1 MFSYF
6 FSLTMELCTS
16 IKTKHTNMTKQL
28 ILVLIG
34 LMCID
39 YSIAQ
44 INTASDTVSN
54 PISLNEVIVNANKF
68 PEKYKRIAQTVEVLR
83 TKEQLNFQVNTAD
96 ALINSGKLFVQK
108 SQQGGGSPVIRG
120 FEASRILL
128 MVDGVRLNNA
138 IYRAGHLQNV
148 ITIDNMVL
156 DRVEILY
163 GPSSTLYGSD
173 ALGGVV
179 NMYTKNPVLSNTGK
193 TSYTGSATL
202 RYTSAIDENRGNF
215 SLNVGGKQWASLTS
229 VTYGSFGDMVQ
240 GNNRRGAYPDFGK
253 QHFIV
258 QRIGNT
264 DIATINP
271 NPNKQTP
278 SDYQQ
283 IDVTQKFLFTPSAKI
298 QHVLNLQFSN
308 TNDIPRY
315 DRLSEKSATNL
326 PIFAEWY
333 YGPQVRNM
341 AAYHFTAKEQIGF
354 FKDIKL
360 TASYQDVAESRIQ
373 RRFQSANKDY
383 RWERVNVFGINFD
396 AKHYSG
402 KNELHIG
409 LESYTNFVRS
419 TAERVNIVSG
429 AKSRITTR
437 YADGPTTM
445 SSHALYAQHT
455 YKINDQWTFN
465 DGLRFSLVKL
475 DARFVDT
482 ALTRFPFTK
491 ATQNNKAIT
500 GNLGLVYA
508 SPKNLR
514 MAFLLSSG
522 FRSPNVDDLSK
533 VFDSRTGI
541 VVVPNIDVKP
551 EFTYNAEFNLNKYGK
566 KFSYGAAVFYTL
578 FNNAL
583 VLDQFKFNGQ
593 DSILFSGVKSGVF
606 AMQNKASAYLYG
618 FSVNAAYTLI
628 KGTTIDGVV
637 TYSKGT
643 YTDQNSKTVPLD
655 HIPPVYG
662 RFAFKH
668 VATLWN
674 AEFFALFNG
683 WKRIADYNPNGED
696 NQQYATADGMPAW
709 TTLNLRVGA
718 NFGKHIAAQ
727 LLLENITDLN
737 YRYFASGISAPGR
750 NISITLRAS
759 F

>member
-1 MFSYF
+1 
-6 FSLTMELCTS
+6 
-16 IKTKHTNMTKQL
+16 MTKQL
-28 ILVLIG
+28 IPVLIG
-34 LMCID
+34 VLCFN
-39 YSIAQ
+39 YSNAQ
-44 INTASDTVSN
+44 NQTQSDTLSN

-68 PEKYKRIAQTVEVLR
+68 PEKYKRIAQTVDVLR
-83 TKEQLNFQVNTAD
+83 TKEQLTFQVNTAD
-96 ALINSGKLFVQK
+96 VLINSGKLFVQK

-179 NMYTKNPVLSNTGK
+179 NMYTKNPVLSNNGK
-193 TSYTGSATL
+193 TKYTGSATL
-202 RYTSAIDENRGNF
+202 RYTSTIDENRGNF

-240 GNNRRGAYPDFGK
+240 GKNRRDAYPNFGK
-253 QHFIV
+253 QDFIV
-258 QRIGNT
+258 QRVGNT
-264 DIATINP
+264 DIATVNP
-271 NPNKQTP
+271 DPNKQSP
-278 SDYQQ
+278 SAYKQ
-283 IDVTQKFLFTPSAKI
+283 IDVTQKFLFAPSAKI
-298 QHVLNLQFSN
+298 QHVLNMQFSN

-315 DRLSEKSATNL
+315 DRLSEKTSSNV
-326 PIFAEWY
+326 PVFAEWY
-333 YGPQVRNM
+333 YGPQIRNLI
-341 AAYHFTAKEQIGF
+341 AYHFNAKEQNGF
-354 FKDIKL
+354 FQDLKF
-360 TASYQDVAESRIQ
+360 TASYQDIEESRIQ

-402 KNELHIG
+402 KNEIHIG
-409 LESYTNFVRS
+409 VESYTNFVRS
-419 TAERVNIVSG
+419 TAERVNILSG
-429 AKSRITTR
+429 AKSRIPTR
-437 YADGPTTM
+437 YADGPTSM

-482 ALTRFPFTK
+482 ALTKFPFTR

-522 FRSPNVDDLSK
+522 FRSPNIDDLSK
-533 VFDSRTGI
+533 VFDSRTGM

-551 EFTYNAEFNLNKYGK
+551 EFTYNAEINLNKYDK
-566 KFSYGAAVFYTL
+566 KFSYGASVFYTL
-578 FNNAL
+578 FKNAL
-583 VLDQFKFNGQ
+583 VLDKFLFNGQ

-606 AMQNKASAYLYG
+606 AMQNKASADLYG
-618 FSVNAAYTLI
+618 FSVNASYTIL
-628 KGTTIDGVV
+628 KGTTIDGVA

-643 YTDQNSKTVPLD
+643 YADQNGNTVPLD

-662 RFAFKH
+662 RFALKH
-668 VATLWN
+668 IASSWN
-674 AEFFALFNG
+674 AEFYVLFNG
-683 WKRIADYNPNGED
+683 WKRIGDYNPNGED
-696 NQQYATADGMPAW
+696 NQQYATPDGMPSW
-709 TTLNLRVGA
+709 TTLNLRLGT
-718 NFGKHIAAQ
+718 NLGKNLAAQ
-727 LLLENITDLN
+727 LLLENLADKN

-750 NISITLRAS
+750 NISLSLRAS